1 MFTLE
6 LTGLPELQQAFQR
19 LAQQAHQALVLALQ
33 AEADRLLEESYPL
46 VPVLT
51 GAMISSGTVINQA
64 DGADIRYGNFGAV
77 PYTLRQHEDTTL
89 NHPRGGQHHFLS
101 AVVLSATGDMAQRL
115 AHDMQQGLA
124 SI

>member
-1 MFTLE
+1 MISIAFE
-6 LTGLPELQQAFQR
+6 GIPELQQAFQR
-19 LAQQAHQALVLALQ
+19 LAQQAQQALVLAIQ
-33 AEADRLLEESYPL
+33 AEADRILEESYPL

-101 AVVLSATGDMAQRL
+101 APFLAATGDMATRL
-115 AHDMQQGLA
+115 AADMLPHLRP
-124 SI
+124 